1 MIFIATLLAY
11 LVAGSQETYGK
22 RVNNRPVVGILSLD
36 IAPVL
41 PLINEANK
49 TTYISSDYVN
59 WVEMSGARVV
69 PVLQT
74 YDDAK
79 TESLVRQLNGFL
91 FTGGDS
97 SDFSVDLL
105 DDVSNNP
112 SPFLKKACMIF
123 DLIK

>member
-1 MIFIATLLAY
+1 
-11 LVAGSQETYGK
+11 
-22 RVNNRPVVGILSLD
+22 
-36 IAPVL
+36 
-41 PLINEANK
+41 
-49 TTYISSDYVN
+49 
-59 WVEMSGARVV
+59 MSGARVV

-97 SDFSVDLL
+97 SDFSVDRL
-105 DDVSNNP
+105 DDVSNKP